1 MISTRNLVESL
12 EKKYSKDISK
22 GPEKKLNES
31 FIFTVNDD
39 QLEPDLWGFD
49 SEEEMDKYLVPL
61 IGQRIVYMTEVTTGY
76 YDIEL
81 ENGEELNAVSEDHIV
96 KSAYENL
103 EEAQELNEN
112 PAVIAPIVAAA
123 APSIAKMGADVIN
136 HAVDKLTEEEPITE
150 DYKDARGTD
159 IYQEVLDWVQTKIDD
174 FAGQIPVQDLSVEVE
189 GYNPDWC
196 VEDAS
201 EASVRAL
208 EKIQLEFAKAL
219 TDTYFEH
226 YGE

>member
-12 EKKYSKDISK
+12 NKKY
-22 GPEKKLNES
+22 KLNES
-31 FIFTVNDD
+31 FVEEWWGQTEEDPYEFAYKYGLTCAKLGKRNDEI
-39 QLEPDLWGFD
+39 LYRFSGEK
-49 SEEEMDKYLVPL
+49 E
-61 IGQRIVYMTEVTTGY
+61 
-76 YDIEL
+76 DIEAAR
-81 ENGEELNAVSEDHIV
+81 NAGYFYSIDYGADEGHSDDLDE
-96 KSAYENL
+96 SLTDL
-103 EEAQELNEN
+103 EESQELNEN

-159 IYQEVLDWVQTKIDD
+159 IYYEVLDWVQTKIDD

-196 VEDAS
+196 AQDGGES
-201 EASVRAL
+201 SVRAL